1 MSCCRFVSK
10 LSLTWCLLVMPL
22 TAQSGLPIFDS
33 HLHYG
38 GEDVANFSPAQII
51 DIFDDNNIAYALV
64 SSTPNDGT
72 EKLYRKAPQR
82 IIPFLGLYKKLED
95 KRDWMWDE
103 SVVPRVKEA
112 LTLGIYRGIGE
123 LHIFA
128 KDRKSPVLKEIV
140 SIASSKG
147 LMLQVHGDAEILDEI
162 FQIAPNV
169 TVLWAHMGTRPEADY
184 LRQVL
189 ERHSQNLYI
198 DTTVRDR
205 QLLGEHDQLSSEWR
219 QLFIDYQDRFTVG
232 VDTFSV
238 NRWNTFAEVTQQI
251 RQWLSQLPDSVAH
264 KLAYGNAYGL
274 FFPEAV
280 RVDLQADE

>member
-1 MSCCRFVSK
+1 MSCHRFVRK
-10 LSLTWCLLVMPL
+10 LSLTLYLLIMPL

-38 GEDVANFSPAQII
+38 GEDVANFSTDQII

-82 IIPFLGLYKKLED
+82 IIPFLGLYQTLED

-112 LTLGIYRGIGE
+112 LKRGLYRGIGE
-123 LHIFA
+123 MHIFA
-128 KDRKSPVLKEIV
+128 KDRKSPVLKDIV

-169 TVLWAHMGTRPEADY
+169 TVLWAHLGTRPQADY

-189 ERHSQNLYI
+189 ERHPHNLYI

-205 QLLGEHDQLSSEWR
+205 QLLADNGQLSSEWR

-238 NRWNTFAEVTQQI
+238 NRWITFAEVTQQI
-251 RQWLSQLPDSVAH
+251 RRWLSQLPETVAY
-264 KLAYGNAYGL
+264 KLAYGNAYRL
-274 FFPEAV
+274 FFPDAA
-280 RVDLQADE
+280 RVGAQSPE